1 MSFTRIFDCRLPIAD
16 FFRRPLRVM
25 DRLAHLLSAEPT
37 WRLPILGFCF
47 LFAFALNTAKGE
59 GNLLD
64 AISDIGAEIGKQ
76 TGNLTP
82 EQAESIKKAGKA
94 INKTFESI
102 TPEQEYYIGR
112 TVGAVIINK
121 YRVYDNEAA
130 NHYLNVLG
138 QTLAQFSDRPET
150 FGGYHFLLMDS
161 NEINAFSA
169 PGGLIFISRGM
180 LNCCQNEDALA
191 AVLAHE
197 IGHVQKQHGLQA
209 IKKSRLNSAFTIL
222 AAESAKQFGGK
233 DLKDL
238 TTAFEGSINDI
249 TSTMMNSGY
258 ARSCEKEADK
268 SAVEIMKR
276 AGYNPNGLTA
286 MLMEMKKRL
295 KPDGLDF
302 AKTHPSPDSRIAD
315 LTQWIGAYQPV
326 TMPVKRQARFEGAS
340 GQN

>member
-1 MSFTRIFDCRLPIAD
+1 MSYRTTFNIQRSTFNVQFWMLGIF
-16 FFRRPLRVM
+16 
-25 DRLAHLLSAEPT
+25 
-37 WRLPILGFCF
+37 F
-47 LFAFALNTAKGE
+47 LFALESATPQI
-59 GNLLD
+59 LD
-64 AISDIGAEIGKQ
+64 TLSDIGAEIGKQ
-76 TGNLTP
+76 TGALTP
-82 EQAESIKKAGKA
+82 GQAESIKKAGKA
-94 INKTFESI
+94 VNKTFESI

-112 TVGAVIINK
+112 TVGAVIVNK
-121 YRVYDNEAA
+121 YRPVNNDAA

-150 FGGYHFLLMDS
+150 FGGYHFLIIDS

-180 LNCCQNEDALA
+180 LNCCKNEDALA

-197 IGHVQKQHGLQA
+197 IGHVQHQHGLQA

-222 AAESAKQFGGK
+222 AAESAKQFGGQ

-238 TTAFEGSINDI
+238 TTAFEGSISDI

-276 AGYNPNGLTA
+276 AGYDPNGLTA
-286 MLMEMKKRL
+286 MLMEMKKNL
-295 KPDGLDF
+295 KPDGFDF
-302 AKTHPSPDSRIAD
+302 AKTHPSPDSRISD
-315 LTQWIGAYQPV
+315 ITQWIGPYQPV
-326 TMPVKRQARFEGAS
+326 AAPAGRQTRFERDLKL
-340 GQN
+340 N

>member
-1 MSFTRIFDCRLPIAD
+1 MSFRRIFDFRFSILDCRPAGNAMRVAIAG
-16 FFRRPLRVM
+16 
-25 DRLAHLLSAEPT
+25 
-37 WRLPILGFCF
+37 RLPILGFCF
-47 LFAFALNTAKGE
+47 LFAFETAKSQI
-59 GNLLD
+59 LD
-64 AISDIGAEIGKQ
+64 TLSDIGAEIAKQ
-76 TGNLTP
+76 SGVITSN
-82 EQAESIKKAGKA
+82 EAASIKKAGKA
-94 INKTFESI
+94 VNKTFESI
-102 TPEQEYYIGR
+102 TSEQEYYIGR

-121 YRVYDNEAA
+121 YRAYDNEAA

-169 PGGLIFISRGM
+169 PGGLVFISRGM
-180 LNCCQNEDALA
+180 LNCCPNEDALA

-197 IGHVQKQHGLQA
+197 IGHVEHQHGLQA

-222 AAESAKQFGGK
+222 ATESAKQFGGQ

-258 ARSCEKEADK
+258 ARSCEREADK

-315 LTQWIGAYQPV
+315 ITQWIGPYQPAA
-326 TMPVKRQARFEGAS
+326 TPAKRQARFIRETGRT
-340 GQN
+340 QL

>member
-1 MSFTRIFDCRLPIAD
+1 MAD
-16 FFRRPLRVM
+16 SITGKF
-25 DRLAHLLSAEPT
+25 
-37 WRLPILGFCF
+37 WILGVCF
-47 LFAFALNTAKGE
+47 LFALETATPQI
-59 GNLLD
+59 LD
-64 AISDIGAEIGKQ
+64 TLSDIGAEIGKQ
-76 TGNLTP
+76 TGVLTP
-82 EQAESIKKAGKA
+82 EQAKSVKKAAKA
-94 INKTFESI
+94 VNKTFESI

-121 YRVYDNEAA
+121 YRPLNNEAA

-138 QTLAQFSDRPET
+138 QTLSQFSDRPET

-197 IGHVQKQHGLQA
+197 IGHVEHQHGLQA
-209 IKKSRLNSAFTIL
+209 IKNSRLNSAFTIL
-222 AAESAKQFGGK
+222 ATESAKQFGGQ

-258 ARSCEKEADK
+258 ARSCEREADK

-276 AGYNPNGLTA
+276 AGYDPNGLTA

-302 AKTHPSPDSRIAD
+302 AKTHPSPDSRISD
-315 LTQWIGAYQPV
+315 ITQWIGPYQPV
-326 TMPVKRQARFEGAS
+326 AEPARRQARFSANTGS
-340 GQN
+340 R

>member
-1 MSFTRIFDCRLPIAD
+1 MNVRNFRFSIFDFRL
-16 FFRRPLRVM
+16 L
-25 DRLAHLLSAEPT
+25 
-37 WRLPILGFCF
+37 ILGVCF
-47 LFAFALNTAKGE
+47 IFAFFALNTAGAQIF
-59 GNLLD
+59 D

-76 TGNLTP
+76 TGALTP
-82 EQAESIKKAGKA
+82 GQAESIKKAGKA
-94 INKTFESI
+94 VNKTFESI

-121 YRVYDNEAA
+121 YRPYDNASA
-130 NHYLNVLG
+130 NQYLNLIG
-138 QTLAQFSDRPET
+138 QSLAQFSDRPET

-169 PGGLIFISRGM
+169 PGGLVFISRGM
-180 LNCCQNEDALA
+180 MNCCQNEDALA

-197 IGHVQKQHGLQA
+197 IGHVEHQHGLQA
-209 IKKSRLNSAFTIL
+209 IQKSRLNSAFTIL
-222 AAESAKQFGGK
+222 ATESAKQFGGE
-233 DLKDL
+233 DLKNL

-276 AGYNPNGLTA
+276 AGYDPNGLTA
-286 MLMEMKKRL
+286 MLMEMKKQL
-295 KPDGLDF
+295 KPGGLDF

-315 LTQWIGAYQPV
+315 ITQWIGPYQTV
-326 TMPVKRQARFEGAS
+326 IMPVKRQARFIRDTGRTEK
-340 GQN
+340 

>member
-1 MSFTRIFDCRLPIAD
+1 MSNIGTILFIA
-16 FFRRPLRVM
+16 
-25 DRLAHLLSAEPT
+25 A
-37 WRLPILGFCF
+37 FCMLTF
-47 LFAFALNTAKGE
+47 SPAKGQI
-59 GNLLD
+59 LD
-64 AISDIGAEIGKQ
+64 VLSDIGAEIGKQ
-76 TGNLTP
+76 TGALTP
-82 EQAESIKKAGKA
+82 EQAEAIKKAGKA
-94 INKTFESI
+94 VNKTFEAI

-121 YRVYDNEAA
+121 YPPYDNDQA
-130 NHYLNVLG
+130 NRYLNLIG
-138 QTLAQFSDRPET
+138 QSLAQFSDRPET

-180 LNCCQNEDALA
+180 LNCCKDEDALA

-197 IGHVQKQHGLQA
+197 IGHVQHQHGLQA

-222 AAESAKQFGGK
+222 ATESAKQFGGQ

-268 SAVEIMKR
+268 TAVEIMKR
-276 AGYNPNGLTA
+276 AGYNPNGLTE
-286 MLMEMKKRL
+286 MLMEMKKHL
-295 KPDGLDF
+295 KPGGLDF
-302 AKTHPSPDSRIAD
+302 AKTHPSPDSRIKD
-315 LTQWIGAYQPV
+315 LTKLIGPYQRV
-326 TMPVKRQARFEGAS
+326 TMPVKRQARFISETG
-340 GQN
+340 N

>member
-1 MSFTRIFDCRLPIAD
+1 MSYRTIFNIQ
-16 FFRRPLRVM
+16 
-25 DRLAHLLSAEPT
+25 LST
-37 WRLPILGFCF
+37 FNFQYWILGICF
-47 LFAFALNTAKGE
+47 LLALETATPQI
-59 GNLLD
+59 LD
-64 AISDIGAEIGKQ
+64 ALSDIGAEIGKQ
-76 TGNLTP
+76 TGALTP
-82 EQAESIKKAGKA
+82 EQAGSIKKAGSA
-94 INKTFESI
+94 IGKTFESI

-121 YRVYDNEAA
+121 YRAYDNEAA
-130 NHYLNVLG
+130 NHYLNLLG
-138 QTLAQFSDRPET
+138 QSLAQFSDRPET

-180 LNCCQNEDALA
+180 LSCCKNEDALA

-197 IGHVQKQHGLQA
+197 IGHVEHQHGLQA

-222 AAESAKQFGGK
+222 ATESAKQFGGQ

-249 TSTMMNSGY
+249 TATMMNSGY

-276 AGYNPNGLTA
+276 SGYDPNGLTA

-315 LTQWIGAYQPV
+315 ITQWIGPYQQV
-326 TMPVKRQARFEGAS
+326 TMPINRQVRFERDAGK
-340 GQN
+340 N

>member
-1 MSFTRIFDCRLPIAD
+1 MRTRRIFD
-16 FFRRPLRVM
+16 F
-25 DRLAHLLSAEPT
+25 
-37 WRLPILGFCF
+37 RLPILGFCL
-47 LFAFALNTAKGE
+47 LFTFQIATPQI
-59 GNLLD
+59 LD
-64 AISDIGAEIGKQ
+64 ALSNIGAEIGKQ
-76 TGNLTP
+76 TGAITP
-82 EQAESIKKAGKA
+82 EQAGSIKKAGSA
-94 INKTFESI
+94 IGKTFESI

-121 YRVYDNEAA
+121 YRAYDNETA
-130 NHYLNVLG
+130 NRYLNLLG
-138 QTLAQFSDRPET
+138 QSLAQFSDRPET
-150 FGGYHFLLMDS
+150 FGGYHFILMDS

-169 PGGLIFISRGM
+169 PGGLVFISRGM
-180 LNCCQNEDALA
+180 LSCCKNEDALA

-197 IGHVQKQHGLQA
+197 IGHVEHQHGLQA

-222 AAESAKQFGGK
+222 ATESAKQFGGQ

-276 AGYNPNGLTA
+276 TGYDPNGLTA
-286 MLMEMKKRL
+286 MLMEMKKQL
-295 KPDGLDF
+295 KPNGLDF

-315 LTQWIGAYQPV
+315 ITQWIGPYQQV
-326 TMPVKRQARFEGAS
+326 TMPIKRQVRFERDS
-340 GQN
+340 GNVGK